1 MEYKLAKQLKE
12 AGFPQK
18 KYLGGLHVME
28 NGICPKIRTASSVYM
43 PVLSDLIMACGDYFQ
58 LTKWNDNND
67 DEKWIASE
75 EIYYDDSGYQ
85 NDTGKGK
92 TPEEAVARLY
102 IKLNEK

>member
-43 PVLSDLIMACGDYFQ
+43 PVLSDLIMACGNGFKH
-58 LTKWNDNND
+58 LHRGVGGKEWS
-67 DEKWIASE
+67 ARG
-75 EIYYDDSGYQ
+75 EIETISY
-85 NDTGKGK
+85 GK